1 MNGYEIQKR
10 ISNECRKQCGAYIL
24 TKHDKELL
32 HNLSKK
38 QGHPYIYKVVGYD
51 HIFIEYLEG
60 NQTRIHDMKKRKV
73 YRSIFHSYYGVSMAI
88 MPNGRNV
95 LYETSVY
102 KENPIER
109 GFING

>member
-38 QGHPYIYKVVGYD
+38 QGHPYI
-51 HIFIEYLEG
+51 I
-60 NQTRIHDMKKRKV
+60 
-73 YRSIFHSYYGVSMAI
+73 
-88 MPNGRNV
+88 
-95 LYETSVY
+95 
-102 KENPIER
+102 
-109 GFING
+109 